1 MTQKTPRFKNEARG
15 LRRKALAEAALATF
29 AEKGCFM
36 TSVTEVA
43 ERAGVAVGTVYSH
56 YPSKTRLLEDA
67 LKEGIEQALRRW
79 SDVDDGGDIRR
90 SLVRLAE
97 AFLSVLEQHDP
108 LAPVIDGRLPCG
120 LQWSG
125 GDNSPIRRLE
135 DLIISILLRAESQG
149 QIRLGSDK
157 RLAAQLFHSL
167 FSLSR
172 VKERLETENSAALA
186 EELAQY
192 FLDGLRLR

>member
-1 MTQKTPRFKNEARG
+1 MSEETPRFKNEARG
-15 LRRKALAEAALATF
+15 LRRKVVAEAALVTF

-43 ERAGVAVGTVYSH
+43 ERAGVAVGTVYGH
-56 YPSKTRLLEDA
+56 YPSKTGLLEDA
-67 LKEGIEQALRRW
+67 LKEGIEQALSSW

-90 SLVRLAE
+90 SLVHLAE
-97 AFLSVLEQHDP
+97 AFLSVLKQHGR

-120 LQWSG
+120 LHWSG
-125 GDNSPIRRLE
+125 GDDSPIRRLE

-149 QIRLGSDK
+149 QVRLGSDK
-157 RLAAQLFHSL
+157 RLAAQFFLSL

-172 VKERLETENSAALA
+172 VKERLATEDSAGLP
-186 EELAQY
+186 EELAAY
-192 FLDGLRLR
+192 FLDGLRLT